1 MQPTIDTE
9 ELARWLG
16 YASGPKFQN
25 AAPALTKSHGFPRK
39 LPGVKRW
46 SRKAVLQWI
55 ERQGGV
61 DPARAVS
68 AAPLLE
74 IDDEM
79 LERTRR
85 DIERTYANDGFLQIT
100 IGEAAE

>member
-9 ELARWLG
+9 ELAQWLG
-16 YASGPKFQN
+16 YANGAKFQN
-25 AAPALTKSHGFPRK
+25 GAPALIKSHGFPRK

-61 DPARAVS
+61 DPAMAVS
-68 AAPLLE
+68 VAPMLDP
-74 IDDEM
+74 DDM
-79 LERTRR
+79 DLDALRR
-85 DIERTYANDGFLQIT
+85 DIEARYL
-100 IGEAAE
+100 EAAE

>member
-1 MQPTIDTE
+1 MQPTIDPD
-9 ELARWLG
+9 ELALWLG
-16 YASGPKFQN
+16 YASGDRFQN
-25 AAPALTKSHGFPRK
+25 ATPALIKTHGFPKK

-61 DPARAVS
+61 DPAMAVS
-68 AAPLLE
+68 GAPLLE
-74 IDDEM
+74 ITDDY
-79 LERTRR
+79 LEQTRK
-85 DIERTYANDGFLQIT
+85 DLENLYAGDGFLRIT

>member
-9 ELARWLG
+9 ELAQWLG
-16 YASGPKFQN
+16 YANGAKFQN
-25 AAPALTKSHGFPRK
+25 GAPALIKSHGFPRK

-68 AAPLLE
+68 GAPMLE
-74 IDDEM
+74 ISDDY
-79 LERTRR
+79 LEQTRR
-85 DIERTYANDGFLQIT
+85 DLENLYAGDGFRQ
-100 IGEAAE
+100 EAAE